1 MSQRRDIIKTLID
14 NLILIDGTGS
24 PFGGYVFKTSVH
36 ENVYRGFKPLEEIND
51 FPSIYIVPGAEI
63 RDYNSTLGGTTINSL
78 LPVVLRCYIYDEE
91 DELVNEHINDITQDI
106 EHIIYSL
113 PTTNEILDLTLT
125 SINTDEGLLTPYGI
139 VELQVQVRYEVTL

>member
-36 ENVYRGFKPLEEIND
+36 ENVYRGFKPLEDD

-91 DELVNEHINDITQDI
+91 DELVNEHINNITQDI

>member
-1 MSQRRDIIKTLID
+1 
-14 NLILIDGTGS
+14 
-24 PFGGYVFKTSVH
+24 
-36 ENVYRGFKPLEEIND
+36 
-51 FPSIYIVPGAEI
+51 
-63 RDYNSTLGGTTINSL
+63 
-78 LPVVLRCYIYDEE
+78 
-91 DELVNEHINDITQDI
+91 VNEHINNITQDI